1 MHSSIVNTLPQK
13 EANLLR
19 KLFKFYETKQYK
31 KGIKQANQ
39 ILEKFPDH
47 PETNSLKGLFLYQTG
62 EQEEGEKIAKNA
74 LTKNVKSE
82 LCWHILG
89 IINRSQ
95 RNYLMAIACYKNAL
109 KYDPENVNILRD
121 LAVLQVHV
129 RELDLHQETRRT
141 LLMNKSN
148 LPVNWV
154 AFAVAEHLV
163 AIYPRITF

>member
-1 MHSSIVNTLPQK
+1 
-13 EANLLR
+13 
-19 KLFKFYETKQYK
+19 
-31 KGIKQANQ
+31 
-39 ILEKFPDH
+39 
-47 PETNSLKGLFLYQTG
+47 LKGLFLYQTG
-62 EQEEGEKIAKNA
+62 EQEEGEKLAKNVSFNSQKELQSFSKA

-163 AIYPRITF
+163 AIHSQIMSNRIVGKS